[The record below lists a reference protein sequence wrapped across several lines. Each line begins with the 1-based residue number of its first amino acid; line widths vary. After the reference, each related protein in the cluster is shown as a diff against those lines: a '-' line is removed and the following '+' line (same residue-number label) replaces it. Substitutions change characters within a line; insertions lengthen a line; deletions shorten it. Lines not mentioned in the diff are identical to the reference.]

1 MFVEP
6 PPERRKPGMVWKL
19 IKPCY
24 GLDDASRK
32 WFLSFKSTL
41 LEFGMKQS
49 KRESCL
55 FYYHKDN
62 KLEGFLI
69 VHVDD
74 VLSAGSNEFKKIIDK
89 LRKKYT
95 FGKVEDSDFVYTGL
109 NIHQNED
116 KEIFVNQNDFV
127 NKLEINDYPEAE
139 PNQVFPKDSNRMIR
153 KSQGQLSWLATQTR
167 PDLSFDAFQLST
179 VLNRANFRD
188 GKASNKIIK
197 KAKQEK
203 VELKFSNLG
212 KIKDLHIELFAD
224 ASLGNVEEG
233 LHTKSAMG
241 YFICLANDAL
251 DISPLHWKSC
261 VIDKVAED
269 IKTAETLALEKA
281 LDDAIH
287 ISNLI
292 TEVYTGEASENTL
305 PIIANED
312 SNSLLESIYS
322 TKKVKRKTMRVVLS
336 SIQQHLQN
344 KILTKVHHVK
354 SKDNVADVFTKK
366 GVNTE
371 RVLEVLKN
379 GSLII
384 HRNKIY
390 GNECNLTL
398 KRKAV

>member
-1 MFVEP
+1 M
-6 PPERRKPGMVWKL
+6 
-19 IKPCY
+19 
-24 GLDDASRK
+24 
-32 WFLSFKSTL
+32 
-41 LEFGMKQS
+41 
-49 KRESCL
+49 
-55 FYYHKDN
+55 
-62 KLEGFLI
+62 
-69 VHVDD
+69 
-74 VLSAGSNEFKKIIDK
+74 
-89 LRKKYT
+89 
-95 FGKVEDSDFVYTGL
+95 
-109 NIHQNED
+109 
-116 KEIFVNQNDFV
+116 

-139 PNQVFPKDSNRMIR
+139 PNQVLPKDSNRMIR

-203 VELKFSNLG
+203 VELKFCSLG

-371 RVLEVLKN
+371 RLLKVLKN

-390 GNECNLTL
+390 GNESNLTL